1 MRKYISKIKPQIAVY
16 TFLLIITTIINVVI
30 PTINANLLTNLTK
43 FNIKLAFI
51 FAISLLLIT
60 IIKVIFN
67 KLSNHFSMKI
77 REKILYN
84 IRLDMIKQIFKMK
97 IKNFDKTP
105 SGFFQ
110 ERIKQDPIVI
120 NNGFSIV
127 QYSLFS
133 IIKELAMLIYVFYL
147 NIYIGSVFVV
157 GIIIVYLYEKIAYE
171 KYEQVNKEIME
182 TADKT
187 GTILNETLKG
197 MKEIKLLNITQK
209 FTNLVGES
217 LNKRNKLETKS
228 SDIRISIYNTT
239 EIMEA
244 IITFAVLALGI
255 YLVKINLLT
264 LTGFLIIFMY
274 KTDIFGIVLSYT
286 SLKEYLVKYKVS
298 KERIKEIYNEEQ
310 YPVETFGLKTI
321 KNAKGIIEFKN
332 VKFSYIK
339 KQILKGITFKVKEN
353 ENIVIV
359 GKSGSGKSTIF
370 NLLTKSYTDYEGII
384 TLDGIDIKELT
395 QESLRNNISII
406 TQSPYI
412 FNLTIKE
419 NLKLIDRKI
428 TDKQMK
434 EACKKAKIHD
444 YIESLPQGYNTLLGE
459 GGTTLSGGQKQRLAI
474 ARALLKQSKILLF
487 DEATSA
493 LDNITQKEINE
504 QIKDM
509 SKDHTIIT
517 IAHRLST
524 IIDSDNIYLLEK
536 GTIIGSGTHKQLI
549 KNNKKYQELYKK

>member
-1 MRKYISKIKPQIAVY
+1 M
-16 TFLLIITTIINVVI
+16 
-30 PTINANLLTNLTK
+30 
-43 FNIKLAFI
+43 
-51 FAISLLLIT
+51 
-60 IIKVIFN
+60 
-67 KLSNHFSMKI
+67 
-77 REKILYN
+77 
-84 IRLDMIKQIFKMK
+84 
-97 IKNFDKTP
+97 
-105 SGFFQ
+105 
-110 ERIKQDPIVI
+110 
-120 NNGFSIV
+120 
-127 QYSLFS
+127 
-133 IIKELAMLIYVFYL
+133 
-147 NIYIGSVFVV
+147 V
-157 GIIIVYLYEKIAYE
+157 GIIIVYLYEKIAYK
-171 KYEQVNKEIME
+171 KYEQVNKETME

-187 GTILNETLKG
+187 GTILNEILKG

-209 FTNLVGES
+209 FTNLVGKS

-310 YPVETFGLKTI
+310 YPIETFGSKIIQNT
-321 KNAKGIIEFKN
+321 KGIIEFKN
-332 VKFSYIK
+332 VKFSYTK
-339 KQILKGITFKVKEN
+339 QQILKGITFKVTEN
-353 ENIVIV
+353 ENIAIV

-444 YIESLPQGYNTLLGE
+444 YIESLPKGYDTLLGE

-493 LDNITQKEINE
+493 LDNITQQEINE

-536 GTIIGSGTHKQLI
+536 GIIIGSGTHKQLI
-549 KNNKKYQELYKK
+549 KNNKKYQKLYKK

>member
-1 MRKYISKIKPQIAVY
+1 
-16 TFLLIITTIINVVI
+16 
-30 PTINANLLTNLTK
+30 
-43 FNIKLAFI
+43 
-51 FAISLLLIT
+51 
-60 IIKVIFN
+60 
-67 KLSNHFSMKI
+67 
-77 REKILYN
+77 
-84 IRLDMIKQIFKMK
+84 
-97 IKNFDKTP
+97 
-105 SGFFQ
+105 
-110 ERIKQDPIVI
+110 
-120 NNGFSIV
+120 
-127 QYSLFS
+127 
-133 IIKELAMLIYVFYL
+133 
-147 NIYIGSVFVV
+147 
-157 GIIIVYLYEKIAYE
+157 
-171 KYEQVNKEIME
+171 
-182 TADKT
+182 
-187 GTILNETLKG
+187 
-197 MKEIKLLNITQK
+197 
-209 FTNLVGES
+209 
-217 LNKRNKLETKS
+217 
-228 SDIRISIYNTT
+228 
-239 EIMEA
+239 
-244 IITFAVLALGI
+244 
-255 YLVKINLLT
+255 
-264 LTGFLIIFMY
+264 MY

-310 YPVETFGLKTI
+310 YPVETFGSKTI
-321 KNAKGIIEFKN
+321 QNAKGIIEFKN
-332 VKFSYIK
+332 VKFSYTK

-353 ENIVIV
+353 ENIAIV

-459 GGTTLSGGQKQRLAI
+459 GGTTLSGGQN
-474 ARALLKQSKILLF
+474 KILLF